1 MDLRITP
8 LSEAPHS
15 ERGLWIEG
23 AKRIFVETLSGDQAD
38 TPEGRA
44 LLESRY
50 LTPYLEDPSHF
61 WLSLHESKPY
71 GYLAGTPK
79 TNARHY
85 ALNPYL
91 IPFEPW
97 IEGAF
102 PAHLHIN
109 LTSASRGS
117 GMGSLLIQSFEK
129 QLISEGIPGI
139 HVVTATQARNV
150 SFYLKN
156 GFLKIEN
163 QNGLLFLGKSLS
175 R

>member
-8 LSEAPHS
+8 LSEVPNS
-15 ERGLWIEG
+15 ERSLWIEG
-23 AKRIFVETLSGDQAD
+23 AKRVFVETLSGDQAA

-50 LTPYLEDPSHF
+50 FTPYLEDPAHF
-61 WLSLHESKPY
+61 WLSLHGSRTY

-79 TNARHY
+79 SDTKHY

-91 IPFEPW
+91 VPFQPL
-97 IEGAF
+97 IQGAF

-117 GMGSLLIQSFEK
+117 GIGSLLIQSFEK
-129 QLISEGIPGI
+129 QLISEGIQGL
-139 HVVTATQARNV
+139 HVITTDQARNV

-156 GFLKIEN
+156 GFVKIEN
-163 QNGLLFLGKSLS
+163 RSGLLFLGKALS
-175 R
+175 G